1 MIHDWMKA
9 LLAILLGNV
18 VYFVTLPIL
27 PQMLVHDLYK
37 LDAGLILDF
46 AFCVGIYLLLRRKR
60 KAL

>member
-27 PQMLVHDLYK
+27 PPLLVHHLYK
-37 LDAGLILDF
+37 LDAGVIFDLAIC
-46 AFCVGIYLLLRRKR
+46 AGIYLLLRRR
-60 KAL
+60 KSDS